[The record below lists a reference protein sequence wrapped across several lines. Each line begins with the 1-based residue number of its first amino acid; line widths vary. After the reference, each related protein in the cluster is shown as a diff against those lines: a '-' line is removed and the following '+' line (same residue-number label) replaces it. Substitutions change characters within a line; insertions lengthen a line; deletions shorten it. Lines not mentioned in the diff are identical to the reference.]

1 MLSGIGPKSELQ
13 KHGIMQILD
22 LPVGQNLQDHPQV
35 YAGFRIKKP
44 HGQMTTNA
52 LSFLNPFNLAQFYLQ
67 GKGVWSSNRI
77 GAMGVM
83 QTQVANMD
91 PSQRPGKTIWMF
103 MTPIIL
109 TMSCRSLLPSNDL

>member
-13 KHGIMQILD
+13 KHGIKQVLD

-44 HGQMTTNA
+44 KGQMITNA
-52 LSFLNPFNLAQFYLQ
+52 LSFLNPLNLAQFYMR

-83 QTQVANMD
+83 HTLVAKLD
-91 PSQRPGKTIWMF
+91 QSHRPGKVNDMYQV
-103 MTPIIL
+103 
-109 TMSCRSLLPSNDL
+109 LLIVLIE